1 MDHGIWDQVRVDHG
15 KEWILSLFIQEQL
28 AHLRYNTTKAPHR
41 QTTSKLVCFDFHT
54 KNSWVYRF

>member
-1 MDHGIWDQVRVDHG
+1 MDHGIWDQVCVDHG

-54 KNSWVYRF
+54 KNS